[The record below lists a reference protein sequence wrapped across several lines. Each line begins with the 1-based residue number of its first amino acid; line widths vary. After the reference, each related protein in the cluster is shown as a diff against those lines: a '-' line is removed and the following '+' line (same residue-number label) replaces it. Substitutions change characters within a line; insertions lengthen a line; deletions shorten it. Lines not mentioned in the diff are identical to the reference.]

1 MTAGAVAVG
10 AASLP
15 ALELLVQQ
23 AAWLAPARARLLR
36 RVAIARRQRVLD
48 LGAGYGAVTGELV
61 RRAGGPVVALD
72 LAWHALSAAAEP
84 LAGAGRVAGDAAR
97 LPLADRAF
105 DLIFCQCALLWMPA
119 PATLAE
125 IDRVL
130 APGGVLVALEPDYGG
145 LIEAPAATAVRAVW
159 QAALARAGAD
169 PLLGRQ
175 LPGWLAARG
184 FQVQVELLP
193 ELAPPEAAR
202 FAFLRELPLTAAE
215 RNQVAAAAA
224 ADAALS
230 GWARVAHL
238 PFFLVTAFKP

>member
-1 MTAGAVAVG
+1 MTDVA

-15 ALELLVQQ
+15 APELLAQQ
-23 AAWLAPARARLLR
+23 AGWLAPARARLLR
-36 RVAIARRQRVLD
+36 RVAIARRARVLD

-72 LAWHALSAAAEP
+72 LAWRALSAPAAF
-84 LAGAGRVAGDAAR
+84 AGAGRVAGDAAR

-105 DLIFCQCALLWMPA
+105 DLVFCQCALLWMPA
-119 PATLAE
+119 PAALAE
-125 IDRVL
+125 IERVL
-130 APGGVLVALEPDYGG
+130 APQGVLIALEPDYGG
-145 LIEAPAATAVRAVW
+145 LMEAPAATAVGAVW

-169 PLLGRQ
+169 PVIGRQ

-184 FQVQVELLP
+184 FQVRVELLP

-215 RNQVAAAAA
+215 RDQAAAAAA

-230 GWARVAHL
+230 GWAHVAHL